1 MDLPSLT
8 HEHDCPWLSRP
19 INLSCLVGLFLQRGL
34 TNVTKTWCISY
45 TIILGRRMRTWAAS
59 SSTWTALMSRPTR
72 WVKGISLSVSWGM
85 DGAWWAGAVFEDV
98 REKPGEHQAAC
109 CVM

>member
-1 MDLPSLT
+1 
-8 HEHDCPWLSRP
+8 
-19 INLSCLVGLFLQRGL
+19 
-34 TNVTKTWCISY
+34 
-45 TIILGRRMRTWAAS
+45 
-59 SSTWTALMSRPTR
+59 MSRPTR